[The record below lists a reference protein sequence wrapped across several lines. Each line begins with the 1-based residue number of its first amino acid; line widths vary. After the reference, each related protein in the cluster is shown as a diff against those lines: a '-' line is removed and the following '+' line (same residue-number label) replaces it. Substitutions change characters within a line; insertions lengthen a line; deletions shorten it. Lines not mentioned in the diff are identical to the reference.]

1 VVGEQRYD
9 ESAIEVGM
17 KSLIS
22 LQCLKHGLP
31 LNLNESENQY
41 ECLSGCAFPVR
52 KEIPRF
58 VSEKN
63 YARSFGSQWN
73 AFRKT
78 QLDSFTGTSIF
89 KDRLTR
95 LVGGF
100 GGVFKEKGVLEAGCG
115 AGAFTEIMLAAGAH
129 VFAVD
134 ISTAVEANYQNCKN
148 YPNYFVCQADILKL
162 PVVPEQF
169 DIVVCVGV
177 IQHTPNP
184 EETIRALCSYLKP
197 GGLMVIDHYTYGY
210 AISPSR
216 RALRS
221 FLVKMPPDFTLRFCK
236 VLVGLLWPVHQLLW
250 RYKNC
255 PGFGKLHRM
264 FVYISP
270 VVDYHDAYF
279 QLIPAHL
286 RSWAVL
292 DTHDTLTDVY
302 KHFRSAEE
310 ISNILR
316 ECGMTEIEAVYAG
329 NGVEARAR
337 KPLKVEKNLMEIT
350 KRCN

>member
-1 VVGEQRYD
+1 VVAAQRYD
-9 ESAIEVGM
+9 ESAIEVGV
-17 KSLIS
+17 KSAIS

-31 LNLNESENQY
+31 LSLNETENQY

-78 QLDSFTGTSIF
+78 QLDSFTGISIF

-100 GGVFKEKGVLEAGCG
+100 LGVLKGKDVLEAGCG
-115 AGAFTEIMLAAGAH
+115 AGAFTEIMLAEGAH

-134 ISTAVEANYQNCKN
+134 ISTAVEANYQNCES
-148 YPNYFVCQADILKL
+148 YSNYFICQADILKL
-162 PVVPEQF
+162 PVMLERF
-169 DIVVCVGV
+169 DIVICVGV

-184 EETIRALCSYLKP
+184 EETTRALCSYLKP

-221 FLVKMPPDFTLRFCK
+221 FLVKMPSDFTLRFCK

-250 RYKNC
+250 RFRTC
-255 PGFGKLHRM
+255 RGFGGLRRM
-264 FVYISP
+264 FLYISP
-270 VVDYHDAYF
+270 VIDYQDAYQ
-279 QLIPAHL
+279 QLGPSLL
-286 RSWAVL
+286 RSWAIL

-316 ECGMTEIEAVYAG
+316 ECGMIEIEAVYAG

-337 KPLKVEKNLMEIT
+337 KPLKME
-350 KRCN
+350 